1 MNSKQIFMIVAVIA
15 ALSMVTIASPVMAQN
30 MTGGNMTGGNMT
42 GGNMTGGNMTGKVS
56 SIDSNFLARS
66 GCPVDAEGIERCPP
80 SQELTD
86 SNGDTNE
93 NGNGNDDASGDG
105 NEEDSSDGNENGEN

>member
-1 MNSKQIFMIVAVIA
+1 MIVAVIA
-15 ALSMVTIASPVMAQN
+15 ALSMVVMIASPVMAQN
-30 MTGGNMTGGNMT
+30 MTD
-42 GGNMTGGNMTGKVS
+42 GNMTGGNMTGKVS

-86 SNGDTNE
+86 SNGETNGD
-93 NGNGNDDASGDG
+93 GNGDASGDG
-105 NEEDSSDGNENGEN
+105 NGEDSSNGNENGDNQ

>member
-15 ALSMVTIASPVMAQN
+15 ALSMVVMIASPVMAQ
-30 MTGGNMTGGNMT
+30 
-42 GGNMTGGNMTGKVS
+42 NMTGGNMTGKVS

-86 SNGDTNE
+86 SNRDTNE
-93 NGNGNDDASGDG
+93 NGNGNDDASDDG

>member
-15 ALSMVTIASPVMAQN
+15 AFSMVTIASPVMAQ
-30 MTGGNMTGGNMT
+30 NMT

-86 SNGDTNE
+86 SNGDTNK
-93 NGNGNDDASGDG
+93 NGNGKDDASGDG